1 MTMHWG
7 KIVES
12 RRHECVG
19 HWCDDD
25 DDGVMDGRASNKDE
39 SDARRRG
46 AGDAKVGLG
55 TCPGMPPPDL
65 SSRSRMSS
73 SRAQHLVTERLD
85 DERGTSAEGFVTVVV
100 TKRGRGCGRL
110 KACDKI
116 RTFLGMSNH
125 TWQLLPGPEPK
136 ANPPSSSPR
145 YCSLT
150 PLLLLLLLLL
160 LQVPPS
166 IVFAVLSPATVGQ
179 SPGQRRGHR
188 ARCSMISSAKS
199 LRLQIV
205 VGQGKEGAVVA
216 PRMHQNTTCWRGRG
230 RRWRWT
236 GSGIGEGRRSPIAG

>member
-1 MTMHWG
+1 MTMHWR

-12 RRHECVG
+12 RRLECVG
-19 HWCDDD
+19 HWCGDDN
-25 DDGVMDGRASNKDE
+25 DGVMDGRASNKDE
-39 SDARRRG
+39 SDARRWG
-46 AGDAKVGLG
+46 AGDAKVGLS

-85 DERGTSAEGFVTVVV
+85 NEREHRQRASSLSWLQ
-100 TKRGRGCGRL
+100 RGGGGCGRL

-116 RTFLGMSNH
+116 RTFLGKSNH
-125 TWQLLPGPEPK
+125 TWQQLPGPEPK